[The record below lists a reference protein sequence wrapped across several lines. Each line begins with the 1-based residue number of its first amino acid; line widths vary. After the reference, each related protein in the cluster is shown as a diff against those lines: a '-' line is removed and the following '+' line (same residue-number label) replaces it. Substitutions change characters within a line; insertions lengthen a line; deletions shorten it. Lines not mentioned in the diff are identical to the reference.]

1 MYFALIGYALVVA
14 LMTLLF
20 KARSAPISLFAVLP
34 VIAGFALGY
43 TPQQMSGFITEGVMQ
58 TAPNAVLFTFS
69 IMFFNIISEKG
80 VFQPLVNGLLKVA
93 GDSVVGI
100 VVVTGFI
107 ALVAHMD
114 GSSVPTVLITIGAML
129 PIYRQLKLRPTVLLC
144 MLAAGMG
151 VTNITPWAGPLA
163 RVAAVSN
170 LDVNALYHQLLP
182 VQGLS
187 VVLMVLMGIYLG
199 MREQARLKRGQPI
212 PEVSEEVAA
221 PASGSH
227 GHGTGDVWKDDR
239 LSFLIN
245 LSLLVGV
252 TVLLLVTHV
261 QAYVL
266 FMVAFG
272 LAMLINHP
280 SLKAQEQVMKKYAY
294 SAYMIAGT
302 VMAAGAFVG
311 IVSGGGDHS
320 ILTQMANVVLN
331 VVPDSV
337 GPHLHIITGLL
348 SGLIGFVMG
357 PDAFFYGIYPL
368 MAKTGEH
375 YGISWQEMGLSM
387 VVGKNVAMM
396 ISPVFATTYLALG
409 LTGTTLSDHVRF
421 SFAPIMLMSVVMVLA
436 LIVFGTVPA

>member
-1 MYFALIGYALVVA
+1 MYFALIGYALVIA

-43 TPQQMSGFITEGVMQ
+43 SPGQMSAFITKGVMQ
-58 TAPNAVLFTFS
+58 TVPNAVLFTFS

-93 GDSVVGI
+93 GNSVVGI

-187 VVLMVLMGIYLG
+187 VVLMVALGIFLG
-199 MREQARLKRGQPI
+199 LREQARLKRDLPI
-212 PEVSEEVAA
+212 PEGSDETA
-221 PASGSH
+221 PASSPE
-227 GHGTGDVWKDDR
+227 GHGAQNVWKEDR
-239 LSFLIN
+239 LSFLVN

-252 TVLLLVTHV
+252 TVLLLATHV

-272 LAMLINHP
+272 LAMVINHP

-311 IVSGGGDHS
+311 IVSGGGDQS
-320 ILTQMANVVLN
+320 VLTHMANVVLN

-375 YGISWQEMGLSM
+375 YGISWQEMGLAM

-421 SFAPIMLMSVVMVLA
+421 SFAPIMLISVVMVLS
-436 LIVFGTVPA
+436 LILFGTVPA